1 MKTVRQ
7 RLLPAFM
14 LVVVCGVVA
23 ATVSRVYA
31 KDKQDGWEDAITEV
45 KVMSMHLEMYDQLVG
60 LIDGMNEIHASPSAS
75 AEMAIMGL
83 DDHLAPAERVD
94 FLEEML
100 DEKWFGHRVSAEVQS
115 RLGDVAM
122 LPFEKIGFD
131 DPDDTG
137 PMDLIGRHGSLTGG
151 EMYVPCVVATA

>member
-100 DEKWFGHRVSAEVQS
+100 DESEDPAVRRAIRTKLIETYKE
-115 RLGDVAM
+115 LGDSDEA
-122 LPFEKIGFD
+122 LEHIEA
-131 DPDDTG
+131 
-137 PMDLIGRHGSLTGG
+137 LI
-151 EMYVPCVVATA
+151 TAEDE